1 MARRNFVDKLIPR
14 DNIKDDLKFISWSYN
29 AYISNKGDV
38 YIEYFPDMFYKK
50 KQSIVFGYC
59 YCSIQ
64 KKDKKFITKRVHR
77 IVAEYF
83 VPNPNNYK
91 VVGHKDNIKNH
102 NDSTNLYWT
111 TTSENIKKAYND
123 NLLKNKKGYEDEQS
137 IPICQFDI
145 NGNFIRSFGSISE
158 ASKFTKMTKTGIS
171 QQCNHKIKTIPRK
184 GFYYRFEK
192 EYKEKGFVL

>member
-1 MARRNFVDKLIPR
+1 MARRNFADKLIPR
-14 DNIKDDLKFISWSYN
+14 NNIKDDLKFISWSYN

-50 KQSIVFGYC
+50 KQSTVFGYC

-111 TTSENIKKAYND
+111 TTSENTKKAYND
-123 NLLKNKKGYEDEQS
+123 NLLKNRKGYEDEQS

>member
-1 MARRNFVDKLIPR
+1 MARRNFADKLIPR
-14 DNIKDDLKFISWSYN
+14 NNIKDDLKFISWSYN

-50 KQSIVFGYC
+50 KQSTVFGYC

-111 TTSENIKKAYND
+111 TTSENTKKAYND
-123 NLLKNKKGYEDEQS
+123 NLLKNRKGYEDEQS
-137 IPICQFDI
+137 IPVCQFDI

>member
-1 MARRNFVDKLIPR
+1 MARRNFADKLIPK

-50 KQSIVFGYC
+50 KQSTVFGYC

-111 TTSENIKKAYND
+111 TTSENTKKAYND
-123 NLLKNKKGYEDEQS
+123 NLLKNRKGYEDEQS
-137 IPICQFDI
+137 IPVCQFDI

-158 ASKFTKMTKTGIS
+158 ASKFTKMTKTGIF